1 MRVVAWVLIAGG
13 LAAVSTSAWTGH
25 NVPLAAAGL
34 VLAGAWSLA
43 IGLRWPRSVH
53 ITCLGCTSCLL
64 AIHVFAQTSTLLALF
79 ALTAVLYGWDLVM
92 MDLATAEY
100 SREIT
105 LGIAR
110 RYASRCLLSAGLGL
124 GVAGI
129 ACVVRVHMPF
139 AAAFALSCL
148 CLVFLAV
155 IRREARKQ
163 FASVSADKEKADG

>member
-13 LAAVSTSAWTGH
+13 LATVSTCTCISH

-64 AIHVFAQTSTLLALF
+64 AIHVFAQTPTLLALF
-79 ALTAVLYGWDLVM
+79 ALTAALYGWDLVM
-92 MDLATAEY
+92 MDLATAAY
-100 SREIT
+100 AREIT

-110 RYASRCLLSAGLGL
+110 RYAGRCLLLAGLGL
-124 GVAGI
+124 GVAC
-129 ACVVRVHMPF
+129 AVSAVRVHMPF
-139 AAAFALSCL
+139 AAALALSCL
-148 CLVFLAV
+148 CLVLLAV
-155 IRREARKQ
+155 IRREARRQ
-163 FASVSADKEKADG
+163 FAAVSAGKEEADG